1 MIKNLKK
8 NPPLV
13 ICLSFIV
20 LIFTGAFLLNT
31 KMASVSGENIGFVNA
46 LFTSTSAS
54 CVTGLVLV
62 NTSEYWTAF
71 GKFIIASLIQIGG
84 LGTMVF
90 LSLIPM
96 LFHKRIGI
104 VERRI
109 LKEQVSHDAT
119 KGIIKLVIYI
129 IKFSLGVEFVGA
141 ILLALRFIP
150 QYGFI
155 KGTLFSLFHSVSA
168 FCNAGFD
175 LTGNSLMNYQSDG
188 LITLTISSLIIIGGL
203 GYTVFLEI
211 YRHRNF
217 KNLSLHSKAAIS
229 ISLILL
235 IIGTLGF
242 FLLEHNQISMNNL
255 DLKGKIL
262 TSYFM
267 SASSRTA
274 GFNSLDLSKIQE
286 GSVIITIFLM
296 FIGASP
302 ASTGGGIKTTTF
314 GVLLFSTISVLR
326 GDEEAEIFHK
336 TIPYDAL
343 VKSLC
348 IFFLASGLVI
358 ISSLGLMI
366 IEDGRFLYL
375 DILYEIVSAFGTV
388 GVSRG
393 ITSNLSY
400 PSKIIL
406 IILMYIG
413 RVGAATLGIGI
424 LNKKTKKHTKYSH
437 GKIIVG

>member
-13 ICLSFIV
+13 ICLSFLV

-31 KMASVSGENIGFVNA
+31 ELASASGENIGFINA
-46 LFTSTSAS
+46 LFTATSAS
-54 CVTGLVLV
+54 CVTGLVVV
-62 NTSEYWTAF
+62 NTAEYWSNF
-71 GKFIIASLIQIGG
+71 GKFIIIFLIQIGG

-90 LSLIPM
+90 LSLIPII
-96 LFHKRIGI
+96 FHKRIGI

-109 LKEQVSHDAT
+109 LKEQVSYDAT
-119 KGIIKLVIYI
+119 KGIIKLVKYI
-129 IKFSLGVEFVGA
+129 IKFSLSVEIVGA
-141 ILLALRFIP
+141 ILLSIRFIP
-150 QYGFI
+150 QYGVI
-155 KGTLFSLFHSVSA
+155 KGFLFSLFHSVSA

-175 LTGNSLMNYQSDG
+175 LIGNSLMNYQSDA
-188 LITLTISSLIIIGGL
+188 LITITISSLIIVGGL
-203 GYTVFLEI
+203 GFAVFLEI
-211 YRHRNF
+211 YRLRNF
-217 KNLSLHSKAAIS
+217 KNLSLHSKVAITVS
-229 ISLILL
+229 VILL
-235 IIGTLGF
+235 ILGTIGF
-242 FLLEHNQISMNNL
+242 FLIEHNEISMENL

-267 SASSRTA
+267 SASSITA

-286 GSVIITIFLM
+286 GSVIITIILM

-326 GDEEAEIFHK
+326 GNEETEIYHK
-336 TIPYDAL
+336 TIPYDVL
-343 VKSLC
+343 LRSLC

-358 ISSLGLMI
+358 FSSLGLMI
-366 IEDGRFLYL
+366 IEDGKFLYL

-388 GVSRG
+388 GVTRG
-393 ITSNLSY
+393 ITSDLSSA
-400 PSKIIL
+400 SKIVL

-413 RVGAATLGIGI
+413 RVGAATLGVGI
-424 LNKKTKKHTKYSH
+424 LSKKNKKHTKYSH